1 MEPRL
6 EWDEAKRLANLSKHG
21 LDFADTHRVLN
32 SRYRLDVA
40 PVRQG
45 ETRVLSFFYVMDHLA
60 VLTGVHTPRDGAV
73 RVISFRPASET
84 ESEHYHG
91 WISGETD

>member
-1 MEPRL
+1 
-6 EWDEAKRLANLSKHG
+6 
-21 LDFADTHRVLN
+21 
-32 SRYRLDVA
+32 
-40 PVRQG
+40 
-45 ETRVLSFFYVMDHLA
+45 MDHLA
-60 VLTGVHTPRDGAV
+60 VLTVVHTPRDGAV